1 MEMNLLEQILR
12 TVSET
17 ARYPV
22 IIALLCFLGFSLFS
36 IGMTASEAW
45 YERRHIHYHLSH
57 LLEKLQEGDR
67 NALEKDIRLS
77 GLPARHKK
85 ILLELASH
93 PSFDR
98 GMLESLEDNLME
110 KEQAHYSDLLSA
122 TSLVARL
129 APMAGLLG
137 TLIPLGPGIIALSSG
152 DTAALS
158 RSLLTAFDTTTIGL
172 ISAAI
177 CLVIGCIRRHWYTE
191 YMSDL
196 QTLAD
201 GVVDRCSRQEFIF
214 TESNDTDA
222 RYK

>member
-1 MEMNLLEQILR
+1 MEMNLLEQIMR
-12 TVSET
+12 TVSEA
-17 ARYPV
+17 ARFPV
-22 IIALLCFLGFSLFS
+22 IIVLLCFLGFSLFS
-36 IGMTASEAW
+36 IGMAASEAW
-45 YERRHIHYHLSH
+45 NERRHIHYHLSR
-57 LLEKLQEGDR
+57 LLENLQESDSK
-67 NALEKDIRLS
+67 NLEKYIRLS
-77 GLPARHKK
+77 GLPGRHKK

-98 GMLESLEDNLME
+98 EMLESLEDNLME
-110 KEQAHYSDLLSA
+110 KEQAHYSDILSA

-152 DTAALS
+152 DTAVLS

-172 ISAAI
+172 IAAAI
-177 CLVIGCIRRHWYTE
+177 CLVIGHIRRRWYTE

-201 GVVDRCSRQEFIF
+201 CIVDRCNRRE
-214 TESNDTDA
+214 
-222 RYK
+222 